1 MAADHGHRKCG
12 IAAAVHKSLALHIAV
27 QIDFLI
33 GNSVVGKKFLDLA
46 AVRTAGKGINSHRFV
61 RSEGVGKRG
70 PVLFQGLAPDGPV
83 GTTERTGLKRF

>member
-46 AVRTAGKGINSHRFV
+46 AVRTCLLYTSCKCQVLCLDRTHNIHWKNVIMNPYGYIYKG
-61 RSEGVGKRG
+61 
-70 PVLFQGLAPDGPV
+70 
-83 GTTERTGLKRF
+83 GTYG